1 MLAIKNLTLNIIS
14 YIILILT
21 ALAVIIVWI
30 SEKDY
35 RYTIIL
41 KFTLLSFSL

>member
-1 MLAIKNLTLNIIS
+1 MLAVKNLALNIIS

-30 SEKDY
+30 SKRDY
-35 RYTIIL
+35 GCAIIL
-41 KFTLLSFSL
+41 KFTLLSFPL

>member
-1 MLAIKNLTLNIIS
+1 MLAVKNLALNVIS
-14 YIILILT
+14 YIILVLT

-30 SEKDY
+30 SERDY
-35 RYTIIL
+35 RCAIVL